1 MKGKCKYDNSS
12 KQPAVNFLLPAVYW
26 LLAILFF
33 AGCRSTV
40 NENKKQEIALVT
52 NKIHKLFTLPGGGVE
67 GKDMEDEIK
76 RECAEEI
83 GQKIEITGYLG
94 AIHEFRDRD
103 AKEYQ
108 TTCFTAKAL
117 TKIKKDL
124 RTKEE
129 VANGLKVVWVD
140 QKKIKRIFSLQE
152 KKIACGK
159 INFYNTAFNI
169 IRDGIFINK
178 WLNIKK

>member
-1 MKGKCKYDNSS
+1 MIKS
-12 KQPAVNFLLPAVYW
+12 
-26 LLAILFF
+26 
-33 AGCRSTV
+33 
-40 NENKKQEIALVT
+40 
-52 NKIHKLFTLPGGGVE
+52 IHHLNHF
-67 GKDMEDEIK
+67 IK